1 MTIRDL
7 VDRLEKIE
15 KDAGENTR
23 ESISLLIDDIIEFD
37 LRMSKVFKD
46 MRKEIDV
53 DEKRLIALIDSGNIS
68 EAFFLSRRLVASGEA
83 WAKTYLEQC
92 RSQM

>member
-15 KDAGENTR
+15 QKAGDNTR
-23 ESISLLIDDIIEFD
+23 EELSILIDDIIEFD

-46 MRKEIDV
+46 MRKDID
-53 DEKRLIALIDSGNIS
+53 IDDKDIMDMLFKEGIK
-68 EAFFLSRRLVASGEA
+68 SGEIGEA
-83 WAKTYLEQC
+83 
-92 RSQM
+92 

>member
-15 KDAGENTR
+15 KDAGDNTR
-23 ESISLLIDDIIEFD
+23 ESISVLIDDIIEFD

-46 MRKEIDV
+46 MRKDIDV
-53 DEKRLIALIDSGNIS
+53 DEKDIMDLLFKEGIK
-68 EAFFLSRRLVASGEA
+68 SGEIGEA
-83 WAKTYLEQC
+83 
-92 RSQM
+92 